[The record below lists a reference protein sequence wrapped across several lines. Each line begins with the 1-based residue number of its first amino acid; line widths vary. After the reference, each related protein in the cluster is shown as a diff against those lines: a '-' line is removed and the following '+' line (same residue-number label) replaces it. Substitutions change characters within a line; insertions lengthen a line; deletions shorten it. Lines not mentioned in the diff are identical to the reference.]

1 MAEAEYAAGPRL
13 ISDSNSFTAWS
24 DVPENLCKTILR
36 LLPNTGLVARALWTH
51 HSDRITVQLWMVSGM
66 CAVHK
71 RVVGSESEGQAW

>member
-1 MAEAEYAAGPRL
+1 MAEAGYAACPRL

-36 LLPNTGLVARALWTH
+36 LLPNTALWTH
-51 HSDRITVQLWMVSGM
+51 HSDHITVQLWMVSGM